1 MEEKTESATPDNGVK
16 ISFGRKE
23 LESYSFLFDA
33 IEDRTLRL
41 RAYSSLAYY
50 INKAAFYKFA
60 WSVLSFLGII
70 LPAAATYFTC
80 KAEVNAKLIAFITAL
95 TTVASGTLALFK
107 CADKKGAYRN
117 SAENLKSELSEY
129 CAKTG
134 RYSSVEDSERNAIF
148 QRRWNGS
155 LNRATAR

>member
-1 MEEKTESATPDNGVK
+1 MEEKTESATLDNGVK
-16 ISFGRKE
+16 ILFGRKE
-23 LESYSFLFDA
+23 LGSYSFLFDA

-60 WSVLSFLGII
+60 WGLLSFLGIV
-70 LPAAATYFTC
+70 LPAAATYLTC

-107 CADKKGAYRN
+107 CADKKGA
-117 SAENLKSELSEY
+117 
-129 CAKTG
+129 
-134 RYSSVEDSERNAIF
+134 
-148 QRRWNGS
+148 
-155 LNRATAR
+155 